1 MKRNQPRE
9 RDRQRERELERLDG
23 GGGIKDEGHRLPE
36 VFHSVAVAGYSSPD
50 CTCTAQKVCQS
61 CAIVFVN

>member
-1 MKRNQPRE
+1 MTGEEKPA
-9 RDRQRERELERLDG
+9 ERETEREMERLGG
-23 GGGIKDEGHRLPE
+23 GGGIKDEGHSLPE

>member
-1 MKRNQPRE
+1 MTGEDKPA
-9 RDRQRERELERLDG
+9 ERETERLGG
-23 GGGIKDEGHRLPE
+23 GGGIKDEGHSLPE

-61 CAIVFVN
+61 CAIVCVNKF